1 MNEHLSMVQREKE
14 LRTKLENLNREKH
27 ERVKKLKQL
36 REEDERLC
44 QALCSTPFYVP
55 SNIVPS
61 REQLQELEAHVKGL
75 LAEKVVTVNISLL
88 NFFST
93 KFHPKH
99 VRVLNCSCRKPAS
112 LGWNW

>member
-1 MNEHLSMVQREKE
+1 MVQREKE

-44 QALCSTPFYVP
+44 QVLCSTPFYVP

-75 LAEKVVTVNISLL
+75 LAEKVMTVYISLL
-88 NFFST
+88 YFFST

-99 VRVLNCSCRKPAS
+99 VRVY
-112 LGWNW
+112 

>member
-1 MNEHLSMVQREKE
+1 MWILLQVNEHLSMVQREKE

-44 QALCSTPFYVP
+44 QALCSTPLYVP

-75 LAEKVVTVNISLL
+75 LAEKVMTV
-88 NFFST
+88 
-93 KFHPKH
+93 
-99 VRVLNCSCRKPAS
+99 
-112 LGWNW
+112 